1 MSKVE
6 WVDFTPLGAPV
17 LASSTYLNRKI
28 RKCWATGEATEN
40 RYAGKNSLPK
50 CRDSYHLRGHVCA
63 LTWSVN
69 SVKISFKDKPKHEPI
84 CGSGE
89 LL

>member
-28 RKCWATGEATEN
+28 RKCWGTGEATEN
-40 RYAGKNSLPK
+40 RYAGKNHYQIVVIPTLWV
-50 CRDSYHLRGHVCA
+50 DMFVL
-63 LTWSVN
+63 
-69 SVKISFKDKPKHEPI
+69 
-84 CGSGE
+84 
-89 LL
+89 